1 MIKKFDGQKTAR
13 LGTPKRP
20 AAVTVQTQER
30 LAEVKTLFEE
40 NGWSHTIQLDPDTP
54 EDVADLETLLS
65 PVETRIAEKKPGRN
79 DPCLCGSGKKYK
91 KCCGS

>member
-1 MIKKFDGQKTAR
+1 MIRKFDGQKTAR

-30 LAEVKTLFEE
+30 LAEVTALLEE
-40 NGWSHTIQLDPDTP
+40 NGWSHTIQLDPDAP

-65 PVETRIAEKKPGRN
+65 PVETRIAPKKTGP
-79 DPCLCGSGKKYK
+79 
-91 KCCGS
+91 